1 MAKAM
6 THRERV
12 LAAVSHKQP
21 DKVPIDLGGTRDSS
35 LVAEAYE
42 KVKKYFGVEAEE
54 KLCDRM
60 MRVVHVDERIL
71 QALDIDTRAVFPG
84 APTKGLGQ
92 ELSPRKYRDAWGV
105 VRVHPEGSYYYDQTE
120 FALSG
125 EITIH
130 DIAKYPWPD
139 PNDPGLMRG
148 LKERVKWIRENTDG
162 AAVLTLPAPFVHLS
176 QYLRGFEDWFCDIML
191 NPKRLEAL
199 FDAILEVTLQIARN
213 ELKEVGQEVDIVI
226 CADDL
231 GAQTGLQMSHNK
243 YVQLIKPRHEK
254 FFRQVHEMSP
264 AKLLLHTCG
273 SVARIID
280 DLIEIGVDIL
290 NPVQP
295 SAAGMNPFDLKKKYG
310 SRLAFWGGP
319 DAQKTLPFGSV
330 EDIKKM
336 VEALVEGMGAE
347 GGFILSSCH
356 NIQPDVPLEN
366 ILALFRH
373 AREYVPSYAK

>member
-1 MAKAM
+1 M

-12 LAAVSHKQP
+12 LAAVSHRQP

-35 LVAEAYE
+35 LVVEAYE
-42 KVKKYFGVEAEE
+42 KVKKYFGIEAEGR
-54 KLCDRM
+54 LCDRM

-71 QALDIDTRAVFPG
+71 RALDIDTRAVFPG
-84 APTKGLGQ
+84 APSKGLGQ
-92 ELSPRKYRDAWGV
+92 ELGPRKYRDAWGV

-120 FALSG
+120 FPLSG
-125 EITIH
+125 EVSIRDVIN
-130 DIAKYPWPD
+130 YPWPD
-139 PNDPGLMRG
+139 PDDPGLMRG
-148 LKERVKWIRENTDG
+148 LKERVAWIRENTDC
-162 AAVLTLPAPFVHLS
+162 AAILTLPAPFVHIS

-191 NPKRLEAL
+191 NPKRLEVL
-199 FDAILEVTLQIARN
+199 FDAILEVTLQIAKN

-231 GAQTGLQMSHNK
+231 GAQTGLQMSYDK
-243 YVQLIKPRHEK
+243 YAQLIKPRHEK
-254 FFRQVHEMSP
+254 FFRQVHEMTA

-295 SAAGMNPFDLKKKYG
+295 SAAGMNPFELKKKYG
-310 SRLAFWGGP
+310 RRLAFWGGP

-336 VEALVEGMGAE
+336 VEALVEGMGE
-347 GGFILSSCH
+347 GGGYILSSCH

-366 ILALFRH
+366 ILTMFRH
-373 AREYVPSYAK
+373 ARDYIPSYAK